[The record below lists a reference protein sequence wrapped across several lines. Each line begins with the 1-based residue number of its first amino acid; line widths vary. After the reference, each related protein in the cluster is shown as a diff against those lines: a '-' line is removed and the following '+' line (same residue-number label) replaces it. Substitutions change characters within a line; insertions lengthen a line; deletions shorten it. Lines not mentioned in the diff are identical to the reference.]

1 MVTPQPREFPMI
13 SEVLQKGQRIKNLR
27 AIGHLTTNWKKIGES
42 PSEGAS
48 VVGLCCVC
56 VICDVVRPR

>member
-27 AIGHLTTNWKKIGES
+27 AIGKSKSQINNGAIHSHPDGKRGCAPLFSTNM
-42 PSEGAS
+42 
-48 VVGLCCVC
+48 
-56 VICDVVRPR
+56 